1 MQSRDE
7 ADRLMEQQHY
17 PAEYED
23 CNRCDEDDLF
33 DEEEDLEE
41 CAEFC
46 GMPEENTCPGCPFLN
61 TQPNTETKE
70 PIDE

>member
-23 CNRCDEDDLF
+23 CNKQYDEE
-33 DEEEDLEE
+33 DEEE
-41 CAEFC
+41 AEN
-46 GMPEENTCPGCPFLN
+46 E
-61 TQPNTETKE
+61 
-70 PIDE
+70 